1 MSKVG
6 QDNVE
11 LSPRA
16 EGILKDINSLPGRV
30 SSYKDSIVQLK
41 PTTAEERILHFD
53 AHLSVIEG
61 LGSKAIRENS
71 PASTIDS
78 LIDVIHESNKA
89 YSKFANEVDKAKLNV
104 NAAKTEAAL
113 KGFVLPLSIGGPS
126 NELDS
131 FGLNT
136 DEYKIAM
143 QATKTA
149 ILELANKHISKED
162 YAEEIRKRAQEI
174 LKSDPQAFSTEK
186 LEQFDKFIGQGK
198 QIKKPSKLT
207 DPELEAIALATA
219 KSVDSLSNSIIKD
232 TQSVPSIVL
241 VNDVIKQME
250 KQHKVKFTPERV
262 EKLMKNLVPTLTKLG
277 PEYLEANKAALTKEL
292 SDSLRA
298 RQTATSKLGS
308 NYTITT
314 KNLKK
319 FASKIDKTH
328 QPKAAALIKAAKVA
342 TPEALAE
349 PKPKK
354 LPPPRPPKL
363 PPPRPPKSPVP
374 PKSLVEPRLPKS
386 PVPPPI
392 PKTVTVVAPPEALVA
407 KPTSLKPPPPLPR
420 TVVTVAAPDHA
431 KAIINDSIKQLQM
444 EHKVKFT
451 PEKIATLTK
460 ALAPA
465 LAKFGPEYMQT
476 HKATLT
482 RELSSSLRSGQGF
495 ISQATGTYSISNS
508 ELEKI
513 TNKMNKASLEVSNN
527 TVKTVIGRMSDSEI
541 TGKLNA
547 FAKEAGGKTFDKAP
561 TVEDIAK
568 IRLSNPKKFDQIFN
582 APKPLSPD
590 LQEKAH
596 NAPTKSTSP
605 RPPAYPPPKPPATK
619 GQGGGHVM

>member
-6 QDNVE
+6 EEPKPFAPGE
-11 LSPRA
+11 LDLA
-16 EGILKDINSLPGRV
+16 L
-30 SSYKDSIVQLK
+30 VQLANSGPNSIGFIAK
-41 PTTAEERILHFD
+41 ELVKIAITQNGKFDVTNPAFAECIAKLATNPEPGPYSLKETEDNLDKNIAKLKARGADLTPFNQIKAEFASSKADL
-53 AHLSVIEG
+53 LSTLQTNEG
-61 LGSKAIRENS
+61 LSQIIAKTVTDQIILNKADFYLLDDKKKPRPMT
-71 PASTIDS
+71 PAEKMNYVHAIQRIAEPLPPEALAIMLDPKKLKEQELIKS
-78 LIDVIHESNKA
+78 LIYQAAVESFTPDKNKKIKDGWA
-89 YSKFANEVDKAKLNV
+89 Q
-104 NAAKTEAAL
+104 
-113 KGFVLPLSIGGPS
+113 
-126 NELDS
+126 LDS
-131 FGLNT
+131 AKFK
-136 DEYKIAM
+136 DP
-143 QATKTA
+143 
-149 ILELANKHISKED
+149 ANQKKFNDLVKSNLTNISAR
-162 YAEEIRKRAQEI
+162 Y
-174 LKSDPQAFSTEK
+174 
-186 LEQFDKFIGQGK
+186 
-198 QIKKPSKLT
+198 
-207 DPELEAIALATA
+207 EA
-219 KSVDSLSNSIIKD
+219 N
-232 TQSVPSIVL
+232 VL
-241 VNDVIKQME
+241 VNDAIEQIK
-250 KQHKVKFTPERV
+250 KQHGVDLTPQKV
-262 EKLMKNLVPTLTKLG
+262 EKLIKTLVPTLTKLG
-277 PEYLEANKAALTKEL
+277 PEYLGANKAALTKEL

-319 FASKIDKTH
+319 IASKIDKTH

-363 PPPRPPKSPVP
+363 PPPRPPKG
-374 PKSLVEPRLPKS
+374 

-513 TNKMNKASLEVSNN
+513 TNKMNKVSLEVSNT
-527 TVKTVIGRMSDSEI
+527 TVKTAIGRMSESEI